1 MSYRADRYW
10 WAYVSGVLVVGV
22 IAAAVAAIIFAQL
35 FEGGISASAIG
46 QIIMAAFSVLIALVY
61 ALFGIIG
68 RKRWRLRQLAIKGDL
83 LAIPESTIALDV
95 AGVFD
100 VSRYPLVMPWRATA
114 PFGQLF
120 QYGFLCVNVSMYLV
134 VLLAPLA
141 ERIWSPAVN
150 SPFADILAYASG
162 HSFLVILLWIPVFFI
177 IALIPAT
184 ALPSLKRPMMVFAFS
199 PLVEYPYLVAGVFSG
214 CAFLGVAYFALS
226 LVNERRFQASRICVT
241 SDGIER
247 FSVLG
252 RRRALAWHDA
262 HLLEVSSRR
271 YAPYGSGAVVRW
283 EVPVIRSG
291 TLPRFW
297 QIAPAVRLHTG
308 LLPRTLN
315 PDTLAPNASLDY
327 ARLAYVVARLP
338 LWLFVATM
346 ILTFTQ
352 VDLTF
357 VKGIVIPIGIG
368 SSVWLVRFAA
378 RRWLGI
384 VRPSDRQST
393 VPTSLPTLD
402 SGAVYEMAVG
412 SHSAFLF
419 NQVLFVVLGLAAIG
433 FSVFILGTQF
443 AQFVLRVPGL
453 HFYALPPAV
462 MLFPVSLMGFG
473 IALRASTGYRPAG
486 RCFRIAQ
493 TLGDGNHVYTMER
506 RGPHR
511 APPSHS
517 HSVVFRVSTRWT
529 DADHLGRK
537 IARPE
542 P

>member
-1 MSYRADRYW
+1 
-10 WAYVSGVLVVGV
+10 
-22 IAAAVAAIIFAQL
+22 
-35 FEGGISASAIG
+35 
-46 QIIMAAFSVLIALVY
+46 
-61 ALFGIIG
+61 
-68 RKRWRLRQLAIKGDL
+68 
-83 LAIPESTIALDV
+83 
-95 AGVFD
+95 
-100 VSRYPLVMPWRATA
+100 
-114 PFGQLF
+114 
-120 QYGFLCVNVSMYLV
+120 
-134 VLLAPLA
+134 
-141 ERIWSPAVN
+141 
-150 SPFADILAYASG
+150 
-162 HSFLVILLWIPVFFI
+162 
-177 IALIPAT
+177 
-184 ALPSLKRPMMVFAFS
+184 MMVFAFS

-271 YAPYGSGAVVRW
+271 YALYGSGAVVRW

-338 LWLFVATM
+338 LGLFVATM
-346 ILTFTQ
+346 ILSFTQ

-412 SHSAFLF
+412 SHSTFLF

-473 IALRASTGYRPAG
+473 IAIVIISVRARDTVLLADASGLRKRWAMGTTFIPWSDVD
-486 RCFRIAQ
+486 RI
-493 TLGDGNHVYTMER
+493 ER
-506 RGPHR
+506 RRLIATPSYFVYPRDGR
-511 APPSHS
+511 TLITWVGKSLAPSHRIQEQGAILTDPDGMAAL
-517 HSVVFRVSTRWT
+517 VARQIGQEILIRTR
-529 DADHLGRK
+529 
-537 IARPE
+537 
-542 P
+542 